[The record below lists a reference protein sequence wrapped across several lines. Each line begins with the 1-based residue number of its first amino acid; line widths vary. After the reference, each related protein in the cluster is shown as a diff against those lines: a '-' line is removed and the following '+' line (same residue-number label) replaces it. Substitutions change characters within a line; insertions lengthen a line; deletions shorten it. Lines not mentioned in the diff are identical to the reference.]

1 MSRYGIP
8 DESFIRGKI
17 PMTKAEI
24 RALTLNKLN
33 IKDSDIIWDIGAGTG
48 SISVETALNT
58 PLGQVW
64 AIEKNPE
71 AVKLLK
77 ANKEKFSCQSLH
89 IIEGSAPQIFN
100 EIPKPTK
107 AVIGGSGGNMQE
119 ILKYLWFNT
128 GVEVIVINTITLN
141 STNQA
146 LEFLTK
152 LAAKIDASQI
162 SVNNIKLVNGY
173 YMLQSQNPI
182 FIISA
187 RR

>member
-8 DESFIRGKI
+8 DESFIRDKI

-24 RALTLNKLN
+24 RALTLNKLS
-33 IKDSDIIWDIGAGTG
+33 IKDNDIIWDIGAGTG
-48 SISVETALNT
+48 SISVEAALNT
-58 PLGQVW
+58 PLGEVW
-64 AIEKNPE
+64 AIERNPE
-71 AVKLLK
+71 AVKLLR
-77 ANKEKFSCQSLH
+77 ANKEKFNCENLH
-89 IIEGSAPQIFN
+89 IIKGSAPQILS
-100 EIPKPTK
+100 ELPRPTK

-119 ILKYLWFNT
+119 ILNYLWFDT
-128 GVEVIVINTITLN
+128 ELEVVVINTITLN

-146 LEFLTK
+146 LELLTE

-162 SVNNIKLVNGY
+162 CVNKIKLVNGY

-187 RR
+187 SR